1 MFYQDPLQQHA
12 IGGEQNSS
20 YVWSKKTAVQC
31 VCVKYAHLQIKK
43 CKNVN
48 AGLQIIVDKLRF
60 EGIETMLNKIA
71 NDWENIWK
79 PIKIFD
85 NLDKTLEHI
94 KHLKMIPGNWWE
106 RLRKWEAPVHLQVCF
121 KRNPATQG

>member
-79 PIKIFD
+79 PIKIFE
-85 NLDKTLEHI
+85 NLDKTLEH
-94 KHLKMIPGNWWE
+94 
-106 RLRKWEAPVHLQVCF
+106 
-121 KRNPATQG
+121 